1 MYDAVLFTIQN
12 NVSMLSIDTSRPISI
27 ALGQGRDYAYHLRSH
42 QDVPALLL
50 QSGLKPG
57 RCLIVTD
64 EHVGKLYNARLKTI
78 METAGWT
85 PFTITIPAGEE
96 TKGYPYLHQIY
107 DEALGWGIDRKTP
120 LLALGGGVVGDLAG
134 FAAASLLRGLPFVQ
148 LPTTLIAQVDS
159 ALGGKTGINHKTG
172 KNLIGAFHQPL
183 FVCAD
188 LTTLSTLSERDWTSG
203 LAEVVKHGLI
213 ADLPFFELL
222 AANMDAILARDT
234 NIIAPV
240 IHRAAQI
247 KAEVVSEDEREAGLR
262 AILNFGH
269 TFGHAIEHVAGYGHY
284 SHGEAVAIGMRAAL
298 HLSHTLH
305 PTLDHTRADTLVARL
320 PIMGTATSLPIDDL
334 MHAMQ
339 RDKKVLSG
347 RIRFV
352 LLDRIGHA
360 YVEEHADLSDARA
373 AFEHVLA

>member
-1 MYDAVLFTIQN
+1 MNESGLFTILN
-12 NVSMLSIDTSRPISI
+12 YNMLSIDTTRPISI
-27 ALGQGRDYAYHLRSH
+27 SLGQGRDYAYHFQPH
-42 QDVPALLL
+42 EEVPALLQ
-50 QSGLKPG
+50 QSKLNPG
-57 RCLIVTD
+57 RCIIVTD
-64 EHVGKLYNARLKTI
+64 EQVGKHYANRLRTI
-78 METAGWT
+78 MLNAGWA
-85 PFTITIPAGEE
+85 PLTITLPAGEE
-96 TKGYPYLHQIY
+96 TKGYKHLHQIY

-120 LLALGGGVVGDLAG
+120 VLALGGGVVGDLAG
-134 FAAASLLRGLPFVQ
+134 FAAASMLRGLPLVQ

-183 FVCAD
+183 FVCSD
-188 LTTLSTLSERDWTSG
+188 LTTLNTLSQRDWASG

-213 ADLPFFELL
+213 ADSQFFERL
-222 AANMDAILARDT
+222 ASNMEAILARDADVM
-234 NIIAPV
+234 APV
-240 IHRAAQI
+240 IYRAAQI
-247 KAEVVSEDEREAGLR
+247 KAEVVSEDEHEAGLR

-305 PTLDHTRADTLVARL
+305 PSLDYNRADALVAQL
-320 PIMGTATSLPIDDL
+320 PVMGAKTSLPIQDL

-339 RDKKVLSG
+339 HDKKVLSG

-352 LLDRIGHA
+352 LLDQIGHA
-360 YVEEHADLSDARA
+360 YVEEGARLSDAQA
-373 AFEHVLA
+373 AFEHALA